1 MVRKIVVIGSGA
13 AGLTAASTARRIDSD
28 AKITVITEDE
38 HIAYSPCVIPWVL
51 EGLTDWDSIVM
62 HDSAYYKR
70 ERDIEVLT
78 ETKVSGVDVQNKAV
92 LIGAEML
99 EYDSLIICT
108 GGTVFVPPIE
118 GAALENVFVVRS
130 IKDGKSI
137 QKALETVQHVA
148 VIGAGVI
155 GLEIALA
162 LKRVG
167 KNVTVVEMMN
177 QVIPRIFDYDMA
189 APVQEYLQS
198 EGVEFRMGTPIR
210 SVLGQTKVEGISA
223 GDRTVPCEMVI
234 FATGVRANLEIPR
247 MLDLD
252 IGALGAV
259 LVSPSMQPYRKGRL
273 VPDVYL
279 AGDVV
284 QCQSAVA
291 PGPTM
296 SQLGSSAVRQGIVA
310 GTNAAGSYASHGAVA
325 SPWVSV
331 IGDLQVAGTG
341 LSESLASW
349 YGMKVIYGKA
359 NGYTRARYY
368 PGGSPLTVKIL
379 VDPSSHLV
387 VGAQMMAGEE
397 LTGRINWLTAAI
409 TERVNIED
417 IICRFENAY
426 CPPTNMVRDVV
437 LAAADDAKDKLKTYL
452 ASINQ

>member
-13 AGLTAASTARRIDSD
+13 AGLTAASTARRIDSK
-28 AKITVITEDE
+28 AEITVVTEDE

-51 EGLTDWDSIVM
+51 EGLTDWDSIIM
-62 HDSAYYKR
+62 HDPAYYKK
-70 ERDIEVLT
+70 ERNIEVLV
-78 ETKVSGVDVQNKAV
+78 ETKITGVDVQNKSV
-92 LIGAEML
+92 LIGTERL
-99 EYDSLIICT
+99 NYDSLIVCS

-118 GAALENVFVVRS
+118 GAALENVFVVRT
-130 IKDGKSI
+130 INDGKSI
-137 QKALETVQHVA
+137 QKAMGAVQDVA

-155 GLEIALA
+155 GLEIAWA
-162 LKRVG
+162 LKKSG
-167 KNVTVVEMMN
+167 KNVTVVEMMD
-177 QVIPRIFDYDMA
+177 QVIPRIFDRDMA
-189 APVQEYLQS
+189 TPVQDYLNS
-198 EGVEFRMGTPIR
+198 KGVEFRMGSPIR
-210 SVLGQTKVEGISA
+210 SVLGERKVEGIIA
-223 GDRTVPCEMVI
+223 GEVSVPCEMAI

-252 IGALGAV
+252 IGSLGAV
-259 LVSPSMQPYRKGRL
+259 SVSSSMQPYRKGRM

-310 GTNAAGSYASHGAVA
+310 GSNAAGSYATHGAVA

-331 IGDLQVAGTG
+331 IGDIQVAGTG

-349 YGMKVIYGKA
+349 YGMRTISGKA
-359 NGYTRARYY
+359 KGYTRARYY
-368 PGGSPLTVKIL
+368 PGGSPLTVKVL
-379 VDPSSHLV
+379 VDPSSHLLI
-387 VGAQMMAGEE
+387 GAQMIAGEE

-437 LAAADDAKDKLKTYL
+437 LAAADDAKAKLDAYS
-452 ASINQ
+452 AGINQ

>member
-1 MVRKIVVIGSGA
+1 MVRNIVVIGSGA
-13 AGLTAASTARRIDSD
+13 AGMTAASTARRIDSD
-28 AKITVITEDE
+28 AKITVVTEDE

-51 EGLTDWDSIVM
+51 EGLTDWDSIIM
-62 HDSAYYKR
+62 HDPSYYQKNR
-70 ERDIEVLT
+70 NIEVLT
-78 ETKVSGVDVQNKAV
+78 EKKVTGVDVQNKAV
-92 LIGAEML
+92 LMGTERL
-99 EYDSLIICT
+99 DYDSLIICT

-118 GAALENVFVVRS
+118 GAKLENVFVVRT
-130 IKDGKSI
+130 INDGKAI
-137 QKALETVQHVA
+137 QKALENVRDVA

-162 LKRVG
+162 LKKVG
-167 KNVTVVEMMN
+167 KNVTVVEMMD
-177 QVIPRIFDYDMA
+177 QVIPRIFDRDMA
-189 APVQEYLQS
+189 MPVQEYLSS
-198 EGVEFRMGTPIR
+198 EGVQFLMGAPIR
-210 SVLGQTKVEGISA
+210 SVLGQTKVQGVTA

-247 MLDLD
+247 MLELD

-310 GTNAAGSYASHGAVA
+310 GSNAVGSYATHGAVA

-349 YGMKVIYGKA
+349 YGMKTVSGKA
-359 NGYTRARYY
+359 KGYTRARYY
-368 PGGSPLTVKIL
+368 PGGSPLTVKIM

-397 LTGRINWLTAAI
+397 VTGRINWLTAAI

-437 LAAADDAKDKLKTYL
+437 LAAADDAKEKLNAYL
-452 ASINQ
+452 VGIDQ